1 MKNRESDKTLKI
13 LLVEDNPGDVRLVLE
28 ALKSIKKEYEINIAM
43 DGEEAIDYLRKK
55 DKFVEAPRPDI
66 ILLDLNLPKI
76 NGLEVLSDIKS
87 DSSQK
92 TIPVIVLSSSEADS
106 DIFESYRCHANCYLT
121 KPSNFQGFIDLF
133 DLIDKFWF
141 NTVKLSRREYDG

>member
-28 ALKSIKKEYEINIAM
+28 ALKSIKKEYDINITM
-43 DGEEAIDYLRKK
+43 DGKEAIDYLRRNN
-55 DKFVEAPRPDI
+55 KFTEVSRPDI

-87 DSSQK
+87 DSSLK
-92 TIPVIVLSSSEADS
+92 TIHVIILSS
-106 DIFESYRCHANCYLT
+106 
-121 KPSNFQGFIDLF
+121 
-133 DLIDKFWF
+133 
-141 NTVKLSRREYDG
+141 

>member
-28 ALKSIKKEYEINIAM
+28 ALKSIKKEYDINIVM
-43 DGEEAIDYLRKK
+43 DGKEAIDYLRKK
-55 DKFVEAPRPDI
+55 DKFTEVPRPDI

-76 NGLEVLSDIKS
+76 NGFEVLSDIKS
-87 DSSQK
+87 DSNLK

-106 DIFESYRCHANCYLT
+106 DIFESYCYHANCYLT
-121 KPSNFQGFIDLF
+121 KPSNFQNFMDLF
-133 DLIDKFWF
+133 DIIDKFWF
-141 NTVKLSRREYDG
+141 ETVKLARRESVG